1 MNSPV
6 VIGAPAKVN
15 LTLHVLGRRADGYHD
30 LESLVAFATIHDV
43 ITVAPAEDWSLTVEG
58 PFKDALR
65 AEIGDNQNLVLRAG
79 RILAEHLGRRDGAAI
94 GLHKVI
100 PIAAGLGGGSA
111 DAAATLLALCRL
123 WHAELPLPVLA
134 ELGLRLGADL
144 PVCLSSRTA
153 YMAGIGERIQA
164 APDVP
169 PLSVVLVNPGV
180 ALPTASVFRNWQG
193 KTARESRLAYQPDD
207 ELSLV
212 AILRAGRNDLTA
224 SATALAPVIGEV
236 MTEIESAPGLLL
248 ARLSGSGP
256 TCFGLF
262 ADSLA
267 AQAAAASIAAARPD
281 WWVTAGRLIRGREE
295 LVEG

>member
-1 MNSPV
+1 MTASV

-30 LESLVAFATIHDV
+30 LESLVAFATLHDV
-43 ITVAPAEDWSLTVEG
+43 ITMAPAEDWSLTVEG

-94 GLHKVI
+94 GLHKSI

-111 DAAATLLALCRL
+111 DAAAAMLALCRL
-123 WHAELPLPVLA
+123 WHADVPLQVLA

-144 PVCLSSRTA
+144 PVCLFSRTA
-153 YMAGIGERIQA
+153 YMAGIGERIQT
-164 APDVP
+164 APEVP
-169 PLSVVLVNPGV
+169 PLSIVLVNPRV
-180 ALPTASVFRNWQG
+180 ALPTATVFRNWQG
-193 KTARESRLAYQPDD
+193 KTAGSTRSSYQPDD
-207 ELSLV
+207 APSLIDV
-212 AILRAGRNDLTA
+212 LHSGRNDLTA
-224 SATALAPVIGEV
+224 PAIALAPVIGDV
-236 MTEIESAPGLLL
+236 MTQIESAPGLLL

-262 ADSLA
+262 ADSHA

-281 WWVTAGRLIRGREE
+281 WWVRAERLIRGREE
-295 LVEG
+295 LVGR

>member
-1 MNSPV
+1 MTAPV

-94 GLHKVI
+94 GLHKTI

-144 PVCLSSRTA
+144 PVCLSSRAA
-153 YMAGIGERIQA
+153 YMAGIGERIQV
-164 APDVP
+164 APEVP
-169 PLSVVLVNPGV
+169 PLGIVLVNPGV
-180 ALPTASVFRNWQG
+180 ALPTAMVFRGWQG
-193 KTARESRLAYQPDD
+193 KTATATRASYRPGDVP
-207 ELSLV
+207 SLI
-212 AILRAGRNDLTA
+212 AALHNGRNDLMA
-224 SATALAPVIGEV
+224 SAIALAPVIGEV
-236 MTEIESAPGLLL
+236 MTQIESAPGLLL

-267 AQAAAASIAAARPD
+267 AEKAAASIATARPD
-281 WWVTAGRLIRGREE
+281 WWVRAGRLIRGREE
-295 LVEG
+295 LLEG